1 VPLVCTRLC
10 LVSKNVHVIFTHSI
24 TSPVCSSLPNGSISF
39 SKNLLFVLFQK
50 YTLDKDELSSY
61 SSVCNFSLISK
72 IINVSL
78 YPALPLTNFIV
89 ITSLHPTNTIPLK
102 RFMVISS
109 TQHVRKHLLIPVALT
124 AGLYNSLYYT
134 SFGFLS
140 DLQGTTIPLS
150 RFQIMATTSACI
162 LTRNSGR
169 CVIVTVMFIRL
180 GFRQGS

>member
-1 VPLVCTRLC
+1 
-10 LVSKNVHVIFTHSI
+10 
-24 TSPVCSSLPNGSISF
+24 
-39 SKNLLFVLFQK
+39 
-50 YTLDKDELSSY
+50 
-61 SSVCNFSLISK
+61 
-72 IINVSL
+72 
-78 YPALPLTNFIV
+78 
-89 ITSLHPTNTIPLK
+89 
-102 RFMVISS
+102 MVISS

-180 GFRQGS
+180 GFRQGSWRVQHKSRSRSVFVDGWTCRTWSDEFIW